1 MTPNDLKVRCPATVI
16 VSGPTGSGKSSVVKE
31 IIHRLPEVF
40 DRPPTQVTYCY
51 SIYQPLFEELRQ
63 QAPLPLEFVHELSD
77 NLKLQPRTLL
87 ILDDLQHSSKL
98 IADYFTKHSHHLD
111 VDVIYITQNIF
122 LQNDAHR
129 TCNLNTHI
137 LSLFKNPRNSQQIT
151 FLARQI
157 SPGNHK
163 FILDAYRQATKRPHG
178 YLFLNLQQ
186 STPEHLRI
194 RDSFFYTEANIFVD
208 KKEFRQIDLSQ
219 PDLLDKLRLGSGD

>member
-16 VSGPTGSGKSSVVKE
+16 VSGPTGSGKTSVVKE

-111 VDVIYITQNIF
+111 CDVLYITQNIF
-122 LQNDAHR
+122 LQNDSHR
-129 TCNLNTHI
+129 TCNLNTHA
-137 LSLFKNPRNSQQIT
+137 LCLFKNPRNSQQVSY
-151 FLARQI
+151 LARQI
-157 SPGNHK
+157 SPANPK
-163 FILDAYRQATKRPHG
+163 FVLDAYRQATKRPHG

-186 STPEHLRI
+186 STPDHLRI
-194 RDSFFYTEANIFVD
+194 RDSFFFDQASFFVD
-208 KKEFRQIDLSQ
+208 KKEFQRTDLERKDELRRLAAPQI
-219 PDLLDKLRLGSGD
+219 